1 MLGLGPFTHQGSG
14 GATSYV
20 ASEAEAAGRPIE
32 NAEAVPVHLAI
43 ILLLAGAGLYGLKKA
58 GFKFVATG
66 GAKGGFS

>member
-14 GATSYV
+14 GATNYV
-20 ASEAEAAGRPIE
+20 SSEAQAAGQPIE
-32 NAEAVPVHLAI
+32 NAEAVPTHLAV
-43 ILLLAGAGLYGLKKA
+43 ILLLAGAGLWGLKKA

>member
-1 MLGLGPFTHQGSG
+1 MVNPFTHQGSG

-20 ASEAEAAGRPIE
+20 ASEADAATQPLQ
-32 NAEAVPVHLAI
+32 NAQEVPTHLAV
-43 ILLLAGAGLYGLKKA
+43 LLILAGAGLWGLKKA